1 MLFLALY
8 LASIIACLSEQSE
21 MHEKQQTERHNLK
34 QRDSEQGMECYHPCI
49 SSSLSRCMYV

>member
-1 MLFLALY
+1 MQRTLFLALY

-34 QRDSEQGMECYHPCI
+34 QCDSEQEWNATILALVH
-49 SSSLSRCMYV
+49 L